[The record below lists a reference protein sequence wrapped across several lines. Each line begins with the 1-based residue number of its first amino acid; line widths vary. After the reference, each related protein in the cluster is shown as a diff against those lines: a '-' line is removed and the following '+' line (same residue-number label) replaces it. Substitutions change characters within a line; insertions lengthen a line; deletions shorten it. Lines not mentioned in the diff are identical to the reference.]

1 MPPVDRRVTV
11 KAISVYSYFHN
22 LNFYT
27 LGISVLTNSV
37 DGRTRWMKSRSIR
50 TRVIS
55 NILDYLEL
63 NQKENV
69 SKESK
74 SYGIRKDNNHLNLIV
89 EYIKTCRDPFI
100 EEGEKLFNIATGKAV
115 SQEISSFLLNINV
128 IGKQA
133 SERFTQRCLDDLS
146 KFHDSIPKI

>member
-100 EEGEKLFNIATGKAV
+100 EEGEKLFNHGKSCFARDF
-115 SQEISSFLLNINV
+115 IFSSEHKCN
-128 IGKQA
+128 
-133 SERFTQRCLDDLS
+133 R
-146 KFHDSIPKI
+146 

>member
-115 SQEISSFLLNINV
+115 S
-128 IGKQA
+128 
-133 SERFTQRCLDDLS
+133 
-146 KFHDSIPKI
+146 